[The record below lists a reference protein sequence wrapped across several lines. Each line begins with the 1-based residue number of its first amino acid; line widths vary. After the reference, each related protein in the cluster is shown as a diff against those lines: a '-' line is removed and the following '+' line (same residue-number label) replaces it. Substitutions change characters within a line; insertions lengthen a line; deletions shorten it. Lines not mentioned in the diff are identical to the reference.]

1 MMMTEPFG
9 GPLRER
15 LLQRRPEL
23 RSVVCAAVDNDLAGK
38 IASHDIRLSQL

>member
-1 MMMTEPFG
+1 MTEPFG

-15 LLQRRPEL
+15 LLQRPEL
-23 RSVVCAAVDNDLAGK
+23 RSVVCAAVGNDLAGK